1 CELPT
6 CKWQESCAEAGR
18 ADFRTVA
25 ISRTCTSHD
34 GDHEKAT
41 TSHWKQFLDET
52 SEGKLWEGSNGE
64 SSGVQGSFYPP
75 TATAQVGAPAHALTE
90 IRSHSIPKLKFIDNF
105 KAAKGAA
112 TPGEDGLRTLIWERL
127 WKYLGNI
134 TTRIFPSSIELGNH
148 AQRRRS
154 ARLVVLRKPL
164 EPTRHYLKPLRSED
178 VRDEQPEQALLTLST
193 GRGKAEG
200 HHTGGLRP
208 EGAFHGVNKA
218 SLDIRLSPRVSH
230 SEAGT

>member
-154 ARLVVLRKPL
+154 ARLALPKAYRPTLPL
-164 EPTRHYLKPLRSED
+164 NALWKLLQMVMARRLPFFAEHYGLLPDTQFGGRPGRTTR
-178 VRDEQPEQALLTLST
+178 
-193 GRGKAEG
+193 
-200 HHTGGLRP
+200 
-208 EGAFHGVNKA
+208 A
-218 SLDIRLSPRVSH
+218 SSPD
-230 SEAGT
+230 AC